1 MRPDSSFV
9 SSYPGCDVRQDV
21 HRPLQSDRLCP
32 NDTDSAHPQRRPILR
47 DWIAI
52 DLRSVRIPPLLAA
65 PALTPR
71 RYQTYPASH
80 LIARLTSRSQHLLAL
95 RISEFLHLS
104 PAPVLRHW
112 AKSKIASAKGGAE
125 DEEVCRI
132 IVDKLKDQIDVSCA
146 DVAQTAWTS
155 GQIGLATKVRRVVPS
170 SSGDTDDSNSYWIT
184 NLEHQN
190 KSHCCSI

>member
-1 MRPDSSFV
+1 MPTFTALSPSA
-9 SSYPGCDVRQDV
+9 
-21 HRPLQSDRLCP
+21 DR
-32 NDTDSAHPQRRPILR
+32 A
-47 DWIAI
+47 
-52 DLRSVRIPPLLAA
+52 
-65 PALTPR
+65 R

-125 DEEVCRI
+125 DEEICRI

-155 GQIGLATKVRRVVPS
+155 GQISLATKVRRAVLWS
-170 SSGDTDDSNSYWIT
+170 SVETDDSISYSIT
-184 NLEHQN
+184 NLERQN
-190 KSHCCSI
+190 KSPYCSI